1 MKAIYPSL
9 ISADLLH
16 LGKVIDTFNPI
27 CDGFHIDIMDN
38 HFVPNL
44 TWGAAFANAIS
55 AASKNPTW
63 VHLMVDNPEAWL
75 PNLKLIPGSTL
86 SFHIENSLDKNRII
100 QSIRGKKLK
109 PSIAIS
115 PKTGVEEILP
125 FAHLVDQILIM
136 SVEPGFSGQ
145 NFMPEVMAKIAPLIL
160 LRSQKKLHFTIA
172 MDGGIDATNIQMLA
186 HKGVDEFAAAK
197 AIFGQTN
204 PVDAYEALKQ
214 LTN

>member
-16 LGKVIDTFNPI
+16 LGDVIKTFNPI

-44 TWGAAFANAIS
+44 TWGAAFANTIT

-63 VHLMVDNPEAWL
+63 VHLMVDNPEKWL
-75 PNLKLIPGSTL
+75 PILQLTPGSTL
-86 SFHIENSLDKNRII
+86 SFHIENSLDKNQAIR
-100 QSIRGKKLK
+100 SIREKKLK

-115 PKTGVEEILP
+115 PKTALEEILP

-145 NFMPEVMAKIAPLIL
+145 NFMPEVMTKIAPLVQM
-160 LRSQKKLHFTIA
+160 RTEKKLHFTIA
-172 MDGGIDATNIQMLA
+172 MDGGIDATNINMLA
-186 HKGVDEFAAAK
+186 QKGVDQFAAAK
-197 AIFGQTN
+197 AIFGQPD
-204 PVDAYEALKQ
+204 PVAAYEALKK
-214 LTN
+214 LT